1 MFEKATYT
9 TFLKA
14 VTPIAHHAESF
25 GNSAVV
31 MDEPVIQPDGRKV
44 KVPIITGDTMRHGLR
59 EAAAYAFLDAAGLLD
74 EPCLSEAALRL
85 LFSGG
90 QLGGPS
96 GSTISI
102 SDYRSMVDLVP
113 SLGLLGGCAG
123 NRMQPGRLQVDRA
136 LLVCSDAMP
145 LLQHDPWVMQWLE
158 ASEFAPPRARSAID
172 LVQRV
177 RMDPTLNPT
186 SRAML
191 AAEANA
197 SAEDRMLAREAA
209 GDSGDALAIQDSKS
223 SMMPRTFE
231 VVAAGSLFVWSLTA
245 TILSELDRDTFDLM
259 LAAWLSNMV
268 VGGKKGTGHGRL
280 VALEPGSKRLLSRPS
295 APETEPLPDRGK
307 VGDRF
312 REHVAA
318 RKDKIRDFLAKVEA

>member
-1 MFEKATYT
+1 MFEKSTYT
-9 TFLKA
+9 TILKA
-14 VTPIAHHAESF
+14 VTPIAHHSESF
-25 GNSAVV
+25 GNSAVI

-44 KVPIITGDTMRHGLR
+44 RVPIITGDTMRHGLR

-74 EPCLSEAALRL
+74 EPCLSESALRL
-85 LFSGG
+85 LFAGG
-90 QLGGPS
+90 QLGGSS

-102 SDYRSMVDLVP
+102 TEYRQLVELIP

-136 LLVCSDAMP
+136 LLICTDSMP
-145 LLQHDPWVMQWLE
+145 LLEHDPWVMQWLE
-158 ASEFAPPRARSAID
+158 RSEFVPAKARSSID
-172 LVQRV
+172 LTQRV
-177 RMDPTLNPT
+177 RMDPTLNAT
-186 SRAML
+186 GRAML
-191 AAEANA
+191 APEANA
-197 SAEDRMLAREAA
+197 GAEQRMLDREAA
-209 GDSGDALAIQDSKS
+209 GEAQDAVAIQDTKS

-245 TILSELDRDTFDLM
+245 TLLTELDRDTFDLM

-280 VALEPGSKRLLSRPS
+280 AALEGSKLLLSRPS
-295 APETEPLPDRGK
+295 APETVTLPDTGK

-318 RKDKIRDFLAKVEA
+318 RKDAIKDFLAKVEA

>member
-1 MFEKATYT
+1 MFEKSTYT
-9 TFLKA
+9 TILQA
-14 VTPIAHHAESF
+14 LTPIAHHSESF
-25 GNSAVV
+25 GNSAIV
-31 MDEPVIQPDGRKV
+31 MDEPVIQPDGRKAR
-44 KVPIITGDTMRHGLR
+44 VPIITGDTMRHGLR

-74 EPCLSEAALRL
+74 EPCLTEAALRL

-96 GSTISI
+96 GSTVSI
-102 SDYRSMVDLVP
+102 SEYRSMVDLVP

-136 LLVCSDAMP
+136 LLVCAEAMP
-145 LLQHDPWVMQWLE
+145 LLEHDPWVME
-158 ASEFAPPRARSAID
+158 RIGADGFEPPAARASKD

-177 RMDPTLNPT
+177 RMDPTLSPT

-191 AAEANA
+191 APSANA
-197 SAEDRMLAREAA
+197 SAEGRILASEAA
-209 GDSGDALAIQDSKS
+209 SESGDAIAIADSKS

-231 VVAAGSLFVWSLTA
+231 VVAAGSRFVWSLTVQL
-245 TILSELDRDTFDLM
+245 LSELDRDTFDLM

-280 VALEPGSKRLLSRPS
+280 VALEGSRRLLSRPS
-295 APETEPLPDRGK
+295 APETVTLPDASR

-312 REHVAA
+312 REHVSS
-318 RKDKIRDFLAKVEA
+318 RKDQIKDFLATVVA